1 MTSKKNNQQ
10 RRVLAFDFGTKRI
23 GVAFG
28 QELTK
33 TVTVLAALPARDGI
47 PNWEHLKTIVD
58 EWCPDAFVVGSPI
71 NMDGSQSEIA
81 MRAKKFCNRL
91 NGRFHKPSF
100 NMDER
105 LSTFEAREQLMA
117 LEPDSKRNISL
128 DSMAAK
134 LILESWFRSQQ
145 EA

>member
-1 MTSKKNNQQ
+1 MNNKQNNKQ
-10 RRVLAFDFGTKRI
+10 RRILAFDFGTKRM

-33 TVTVLAALPARDGI
+33 TVIVLEALSMRDGI
-47 PNWEHLKTIVD
+47 PNWDHLKTIID
-58 EWCPDAFVVGSPI
+58 EWHPDAFVVGSPI
-71 NMDGSQSEIA
+71 NMDGSKSEMAI
-81 MRAKKFCNRL
+81 RAKKFCNRL

-105 LSTFEAREQLMA
+105 LSTFEARTQLME
-117 LEPDSKRNISL
+117 LEPDLKRKVSL

-134 LILESWFRSQQ
+134 LILESWFRSQE